1 MSWPLL
7 AEAERASQI
16 QVFAVLLVS
25 MLLFLVLGIFMPF
38 IFAVFLFSGSN
49 EGEGST
55 MSFIAVYGAY
65 GGFVALSTLAE
76 GGISGTLRSTLRPE
90 SGASHLI
97 CNRYLLMKWC
107 QGQIANLDTFVH
119 ICFVASVVAL

>member
-1 MSWPLL
+1 MSWSLL
-7 AEAERASQI
+7 LEAERKVQM
-16 QVFAVLLVS
+16 QVFVVLLAL
-25 MLLFLVLGIFMPF
+25 MLLFLVLGIIVPF
-38 IFAVFLFSGSN
+38 IFAALLSSGSN
-49 EGEGST
+49 GSEGST